1 METSKISQAPMGAD
15 CMIEKDDDGN
25 DVDQKTLKHEWKLI
39 VSHCKSAEY
48 YAMCVFMCSVSSKSE
63 NVSYEVV
70 KKTKYIKRTFDI
82 RLSYLRGRHFNLC
95 AYGFRLCR
103 I

>member
-82 RLSYLRGRHFNLC
+82 RLSYLR
-95 AYGFRLCR
+95 
-103 I
+103 